1 MTGAAATGQRGV
13 QVRRTGE
20 HTGRAAHTGTR
31 STRGSIWAGR
41 AAVHG
46 QLGQCV
52 GSWARGL
59 RRAAGRA
66 GRAWQQGARG
76 ARIAERTGRTGQ
88 QEARGSE
95 RGVRGAAYRARA
107 GLQTGRA
114 HGSGSERGTRRAE
127 YGACAGQHTGYA
139 PGSRARRVQGVAG
152 RAGHAWQQGARGTR
166 QQAVRGAGQQGALG
180 AQGSGARCAG
190 QWGGGAQGVGQRE
203 QT

>member
-31 STRGSIWAGR
+31 STRGSVWAGR

-95 RGVRGAAYRARA
+95 RGAVHGARAR
-107 GLQTGRA
+107 QRTRRA
-114 HGSGSERGTRRAE
+114 QGSERGTRRAE

-139 PGSRARRVQGVAG
+139 PGNRARRVQGVAG
-152 RAGHAWQQGARGTR
+152 HAGHAWQQGARGTR

-180 AQGSGARCAG
+180 TQGSGARCAG

>member
-1 MTGAAATGQRGV
+1 MKRRRYVRRHRESTAAAQRRQWQLVPIVVGVAAVAAVTAATVAVVAAVVDVAAAMTGAAATGQRGV

-114 HGSGSERGTRRAE
+114 HGS
-127 YGACAGQHTGYA
+127 
-139 PGSRARRVQGVAG
+139 
-152 RAGHAWQQGARGTR
+152 
-166 QQAVRGAGQQGALG
+166 VRGA
-180 AQGSGARCAG
+180 R
-190 QWGGGAQGVGQRE
+190 
-203 QT
+203 